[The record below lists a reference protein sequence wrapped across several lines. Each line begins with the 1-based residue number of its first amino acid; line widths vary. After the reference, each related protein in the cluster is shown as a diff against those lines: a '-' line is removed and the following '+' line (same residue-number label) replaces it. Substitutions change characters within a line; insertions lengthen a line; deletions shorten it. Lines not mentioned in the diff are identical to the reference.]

1 MQETYGRSL
10 THSAVALCP
19 EIRLQ
24 KKPTSN
30 EVRTSK
36 RSRDKKIRNNEN
48 AVLARIIPRQILSSA
63 NTSMSSYLRQRKG
76 VYFEKTTHVGK
87 AKSHSPAMTSL
98 HWVVPAAME
107 KLRNWP
113 AQQTINWS
121 AEARKL
127 GIPGD
132 NCGQV
137 LKETAV
143 RHGIDTVHLDGRSGR
158 RLRARKRRLEGSD
171 ISIGSAPSK
180 KAVQNTWA
188 EMIQSG

>member
-1 MQETYGRSL
+1 M
-10 THSAVALCP
+10 
-19 EIRLQ
+19 RLQ
-24 KKPTSN
+24 IKPTSN
-30 EVRTSK
+30 DVRAFK

-48 AVLARIIPRQILSSA
+48 AVLASIIPRQILSSA
-63 NTSMSSYLRQRKG
+63 NTSISSYLRQRKG
-76 VYFEKTTHVGK
+76 VYFEKPTHVGK
-87 AKSHSPAMTSL
+87 AKSHSPAMTNL
-98 HWVVPAAME
+98 HWDVPAAME
-107 KLRNWP
+107 KLQNWP
-113 AQQTINWS
+113 TQQSINWS

-143 RHGIDTVHLDGRSGR
+143 RYGIDTVKLDGRSGR

-171 ISIGSAPSK
+171 ISVGSAPSK
-180 KAVQNTWA
+180 KAEQNTWA